1 MYTLYFSRS
10 FKLKQIIGIVACVL
24 YILRQIIKVIA
35 IINYK
40 NRVDEA
46 DIFITILQYNKKNKW
61 RQHKYYDDHH
71 YHTHH

>member
-40 NRVDEA
+40 NRVDE
-46 DIFITILQYNKKNKW
+46 
-61 RQHKYYDDHH
+61 
-71 YHTHH
+71 